1 MTQSEPPRRSSGE
14 APSLSLGLGWGWL
27 SPVLLLSI
35 PAELLTAG
43 RDGLWLLLLV
53 FVAPLLALLLP
64 QFPAPRNH
72 RAGTLAAVLMLLMV
86 GTVLWANLTLAGDV
100 AFWLGGLRW
109 NGVLVAGGGA
119 VALAALGE
127 DERRGWLLGFLAF
140 VGLVGLALPLLV
152 ILRATDPVPPRVFSR
167 VASQAAFQF
176 ASDSPW
182 VSDGRSVMVRRGV
195 DTLFFEE
202 EHRVI
207 PLTERPMRVII
218 SDGRRV
224 RVEELRV
231 TSGRPVTLRPGDRL
245 QVDGEARYRFE
256 AGKRIPGAPVSGI
269 AWADAPIRPRGVAF
283 LRVLGLGVT
292 LVGGAAALFTLG
304 GSRSRGGIALWGL
317 FLLAA
322 VAWSQCWALYGAAYA
337 PEIFLGGVTPE
348 KLLEL
353 PALVLRGQPWGRWL
367 VGVALAGLLA
377 GILAAAAALRR
388 ALGQMELAGVAPA
401 RVRAR
406 GEPAEG
412 HGRGEARVPVP
423 AQQPGVASAR
433 VPAMSAAGVASARVP
448 AMSAAGVASARVPA
462 MIIEDG
468 IARDWR
474 LWGGLVALAG
484 LASLWPFDA
493 WTLLS
498 LAFGL
503 GASTLAPLV
512 VAGGRPRAATG
523 AMAVGFVL
531 FVGLSA
537 LEWLAPAQGYV
548 LLSFPALIAAPAAWG
563 ILWLARRLSP
573 EAE

>member
-1 MTQSEPPRRSSGE
+1 
-14 APSLSLGLGWGWL
+14 
-27 SPVLLLSI
+27 
-35 PAELLTAG
+35 
-43 RDGLWLLLLV
+43 
-53 FVAPLLALLLP
+53 
-64 QFPAPRNH
+64 
-72 RAGTLAAVLMLLMV
+72 MLLMV

-100 AFWLGGLRW
+100 AFWLGGSRW

-119 VALAALGE
+119 VALAALRE

-152 ILRATDPVPPRVFSR
+152 ILRATDPIPPRVFSR

-218 SDGRRV
+218 SDGGRV

-377 GILAAAAALRR
+377 GILAAAAALRQT
-388 ALGQMELAGVAPA
+388 LGHIELAGQ
-401 RVRAR
+401 
-406 GEPAEG
+406 PAEG

-423 AQQPGVASAR
+423 AQQPGAASAR
-433 VPAMSAAGVASARVP
+433 GP
-448 AMSAAGVASARVPA
+448 
-462 MIIEDG
+462 
-468 IARDWR
+468 ARDWR

-537 LEWLAPAQGYV
+537 LGWLAPAQGYV